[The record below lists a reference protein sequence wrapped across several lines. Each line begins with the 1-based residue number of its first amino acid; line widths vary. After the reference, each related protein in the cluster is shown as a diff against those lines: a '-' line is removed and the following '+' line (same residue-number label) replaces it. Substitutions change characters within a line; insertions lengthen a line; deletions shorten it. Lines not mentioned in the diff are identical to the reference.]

1 MGFVYHFSA
10 MKYFLIAFFA
20 VSYAITGRAQNA
32 NADLQAT
39 LSAEI
44 VEVERQFM
52 DMLNQKGAAEAFYSF
67 AAPDAVIKRGDDE
80 LIAGPDAIKT
90 YYAAPI
96 YQNATAEWRPDF
108 IDVANDG
115 SMAYTYGKYRWTI
128 TDLSGKTTE
137 YTGVFHTVWKRMEDG
152 SWKYVWD

>member
-1 MGFVYHFSA
+1 
-10 MKYFLIAFFA
+10 
-20 VSYAITGRAQNA
+20 
-32 NADLQAT
+32 
-39 LSAEI
+39 
-44 VEVERQFM
+44 M

-115 SMAYTYGKYRWTI
+115 SMAYTSRKIPLDDYRPERKNDRIYRRVSYRLETN
-128 TDLSGKTTE
+128 G
-137 YTGVFHTVWKRMEDG
+137 RR
-152 SWKYVWD
+152 